1 VIRPTELS
9 SRPRVVVVLGTR
21 PEAIKLFPVIL
32 QLRDE
37 SRLDCRVVVTGQ
49 HREMVD
55 DLLRP
60 LGIVPDLDLELE
72 RSTPSLNELVARM
85 IPLLETMI
93 DRLDPAMVVV
103 QGDTTTAYCAALA
116 AFHRGI
122 KVAHVEAGLRSF
134 DRRLPFPEEANRRM
148 ITVVSH
154 LHFAPT
160 DESARNLYRE
170 GVPRESVIVT
180 GNTAVDALLR
190 VLNGNVHAANG
201 HAANG
206 HAANGHAANG
216 HAANGHAANGHAAN
230 GHASNGRAHDARLT
244 GALNGEGGN
253 GRSRPFAHPA
263 QHVLITLHRRESW
276 MDVEADGRTTLE
288 TILGA
293 IRNVAQQRPD
303 VQFSY
308 PVHPNPRVREPAE
321 RVLGDCPNIKLLA
334 PQPYLEFV
342 QLMASASLILT
353 DSGGIQE
360 EAPSLGI
367 PVLVARDVTERPEGV
382 AAGCNRLVGTHA
394 GTIERELLGALDA
407 AVLPRGA
414 MPRPSPYGDGLAAAR
429 IRQAIAHSLVAG
441 ARPEPFV
448 PELALAAAS
457 N

>member
-1 VIRPTELS
+1 MIRPTELA

-60 LGIVPDLDLELE
+60 LGIVPDFDLMLE
-72 RSTPSLNELVARM
+72 RSSASLNELVARM

-93 DRLDPAMVVV
+93 DRLEPSMVVV

-148 ITVVSH
+148 ITVVSD

-170 GVPRESVIVT
+170 GVSRESVIVT

-190 VLNGNVHAANG
+190 VLNGSAHAGTNG
-201 HAANG
+201 HAL
-206 HAANGHAANG
+206 
-216 HAANGHAANGHAAN
+216 
-230 GHASNGRAHDARLT
+230 NGRSLDGRLAS
-244 GALNGEGGN
+244 GLNGDGGN
-253 GRSRPFAHPA
+253 GRARPFAHSA

-321 RVLGDCPNIKLLA
+321 RVLGDCPNLKLLA
-334 PQPYLEFV
+334 PQPYVEFV

-382 AAGCNRLVGTHA
+382 SAGCNRLIGTHA
-394 GTIERELLGALDA
+394 GTIERELLGALA
-407 AVLPRGA
+407 AAALPRGIL
-414 MPRPSPYGDGLAAAR
+414 PRPSPYGDGLAAAR
-429 IRQAIAHSLVAG
+429 IRQAIAHKLVAG

-448 PELALAAAS
+448 PELALAAAT